1 MIILLGCCEQA
12 RSTHLQHTLQMMPT
26 RQFSLPMIFL
36 KEKRKKNANAIWQ
49 KEDLLGCGVQ
59 YVLLA
64 FVGLLWIGDRAFFPS
79 FLLGSPFESGSYF
92 VITSDG

>member
-1 MIILLGCCEQA
+1 M
-12 RSTHLQHTLQMMPT
+12 
-26 RQFSLPMIFL
+26 
-36 KEKRKKNANAIWQ
+36 
-49 KEDLLGCGVQ
+49 Q
-59 YVLLA
+59 YVLPA